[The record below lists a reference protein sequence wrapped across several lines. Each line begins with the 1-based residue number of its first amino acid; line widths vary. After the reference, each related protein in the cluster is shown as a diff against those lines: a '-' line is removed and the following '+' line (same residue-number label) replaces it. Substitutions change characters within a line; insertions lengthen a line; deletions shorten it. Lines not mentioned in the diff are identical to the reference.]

1 MSQYNI
7 AGYGVFNESAARQF
21 MVAGYGLVLDTT
33 SGASADV
40 TPEPA
45 YIAGVGDQP
54 APTISGSAVNSPAI
68 ITQLAEAVDPT
79 LSTTRNLS
87 VGNYRS
93 STVTMNW

>member
-1 MSQYNI
+1 MSQFNI
-7 AGYGVFNESAARQF
+7 AGYGVYNESAARQF

-33 SGASADV
+33 SGESADV
-40 TPEPA
+40 TPAPA

-54 APTISGSAVNSPAI
+54 TPTISGSAVKSPDI
-68 ITQLAEAVDPT
+68 ITQLAEVVDPT
-79 LSTTRNLS
+79 LATTQNLG